1 MVTNGN
7 EVMGARDEEIFNARV
22 AGQSMRRIA
31 YEHRMD
37 VAEVQSIIERY
48 TPMMDARARA
58 IAFGIEL
65 ERLDRLTQTFYE
77 KAQCGDV
84 QAGMLCLRIGE
95 RRAALLGLDTPKR
108 VDLVTNGQ
116 EAMHPQTT
124 TERIQSV
131 LSLQAEN
138 RAPEH

>member
-95 RRAALLGLDTPKR
+95 RRAALLGLDRHLQIEPTAIVVEAAPPCRPLNRK
-108 VDLVTNGQ
+108 LGQ
-116 EAMHPQTT
+116 
-124 TERIQSV
+124 
-131 LSLQAEN
+131 L
-138 RAPEH
+138 